1 MASNAPWPG
10 RAGLRRMFR
19 WLLTLAIAVLAGVT
33 MATLGLP
40 LAWMLGPLLVIGIG
54 SAAGL
59 PLDFPRFARPSGQVV
74 IGAAIGLYFTPQ
86 VTALVAE
93 LLPLMVLAGLGLIL
107 IAAAIAR
114 LLERLAA
121 IDRTTAFFASAPGG
135 VADMAVLAAHYG
147 GQPGAVALA
156 QSIRILAVVAIVP
169 IAVSLTG
176 AHGDA
181 AFQPL
186 ALPFD
191 PVRLVVLLLAGAALG
206 YLLARVRL
214 PNAWMLGAL
223 AIGVTVALLEL
234 PLSAIPGPLVNAG
247 QVLLGTSLGLSF
259 RAGQIRWLWRLV
271 PAALACTLLLTGAA
285 TLGAV
290 GVSFFVG
297 LDVPTLVLALAPG
310 GITEMGITAK
320 VLGLGV
326 PLVTAFHAI
335 RIALV
340 VLASPLLYR
349 WLAKPKPKPE
359 PKPPPAGDASSV

>member
-1 MASNAPWPG
+1 MASNAPTPA
-10 RAGLRRMFR
+10 RAGIRRVLW
-19 WLLTLAIAVLAGVT
+19 WLLTLAIAVLAGAA
-33 MATLGLP
+33 MASLGLP
-40 LAWMLGPLLVIGIG
+40 LAWMLAPLLVIGAG

-74 IGAAIGLYFTPQ
+74 IGAAIGLYFTPE
-86 VTALVAE
+86 VSALVAE
-93 LLPLMVLAGLGLIL
+93 LLPLMVLAGLGVIL
-107 IAAAIAR
+107 AGAAIAR
-114 LLERLAA
+114 LLEPLAA

-147 GQPGAVALA
+147 GQAGPVALA
-156 QSIRILAVVAIVP
+156 QSIRILAVVATVP
-169 IAVSLTG
+169 IAVSLSG

-191 PVRLVVLLLAGAALG
+191 PARLVVLLLAGAALG
-206 YLLARVRL
+206 YLLARARL

-223 AIGVTVALLEL
+223 ATGVAVALLEL
-234 PLSAIPGPLVNAG
+234 PLSAIPGPLINAG

-271 PAALACTLLLTGAA
+271 PASLLCTLLLTGLAA
-285 TLGAV
+285 LAAWGIGLVAR
-290 GVSFFVG
+290 
-297 LDVPTLVLALAPG
+297 LDVPTMVLALAPG

-326 PLVTAFHAI
+326 PLVTAFHVI
-335 RIALV
+335 RIAIV
-340 VLASPLLYR
+340 VLMSPLLYR
-349 WLAKPKPKPE
+349 WLAQ
-359 PKPPPAGDASSV
+359 PKPPPSGGASTV